1 MLDDKK
7 RIELAKRLINALQS
21 QLSFIKNAK
30 HYGTTSKTFYKN
42 SILSKVKFIN
52 YLLDKT
58 TFFEMSKFFKDK
70 ITKCSIDIYYKLND
84 VNYKASFVNNYKD
97 LFINDIDE
105 RIFEAEFLLFLDKV
119 SNSLVDINSI
129 QSVDVRSSFKSSPDI
144 NYIITIPEYSK
155 TTKDEETPKIEMV
168 DEELTKKIEKARE
181 HRKQVISEIRKNLRV
196 LLDDTDDN
204 VLGMLGVFDEDIKQ
218 DVHIKLAILDA
229 CERLFI
235 SFYHEKCDR
244 INVKVYYIP
253 RGSKNR
259 HFCETVFYND
269 IFDVDLYDEH
279 SELKSGGFYLKMI
292 DVVRS
297 LSSIKLVPLEL
308 KISFENG
315 LSKDIDVCTYDLTNG
330 SILSDNK

>member
-7 RIELAKRLINALQS
+7 RIELAKRLTNALKS

-30 HYGTTSKTFYKN
+30 HYGTTSKTFYKQ

-84 VNYKASFVNNYKD
+84 VNYKASFVNNYRD

-119 SNSLVDINSI
+119 SNSLVDVNSI
-129 QSVDVRSSFKSSPDI
+129 ESVDVRSSFENSPDI
-144 NYIITIPEYSK
+144 NYIITIPEYPKSD
-155 TTKDEETPKIEMV
+155 KDDETPKIEML
-168 DEELTKKIEKARE
+168 DEELTKKIEKVRE
-181 HRKQVISEIRKNLRV
+181 HRKLVISEIRKNLRV

-204 VLGMLGVFDEDIKQ
+204 VLGMLGVFSEDIKQ

-229 CERLFI
+229 CERLFT
-235 SFYHEKCDR
+235 SFYRKKCER

-259 HFCETVFYND
+259 HFYETIFYND

-279 SELKSGGFYLKMI
+279 SELKSGAFYLKMI
-292 DVVRS
+292 DVIRS
-297 LSSIKLVPLEL
+297 LSSQKQIPLEL
-308 KISFENG
+308 KMTFEDG
-315 LSKDIDVCTYDLTNG
+315 LSRNIDVCTYDLTNG
-330 SILSDNK
+330 SIINDNK